1 MVSANAAQLGTKF
14 FPVVLAPELW
24 NLSSDGAFASHIQYS
39 HTNIPI
45 YHFFF
50 FHFKQNANVT
60 LLVLRS
66 GHISV
71 HLTGLAIGQWW
82 DYIFSLGLHFW
93 SSQIWWICICNSCVF
108 VYTLMCL
115 SASHTVMYISLL
127 YLDINSWTLHKVPV
141 VPLVTLDVL
150 KSNFMLLHWPVPHC
164 FDPHN
169 SSTLCSTQQGST
181 SVWIYY
187 LDTIHIHLR

>member
-1 MVSANAAQLGTKF
+1 ML
-14 FPVVLAPELW
+14 
-24 NLSSDGAFASHIQYS
+24 LSSALNSFRLCWHRSCEISAVTERLHLTSS
-39 HTNIPI
+39 IPI
-45 YHFFF
+45 QTSPYTTSFF

-93 SSQIWWICICNSCVF
+93 SSQICWICICNSCVF